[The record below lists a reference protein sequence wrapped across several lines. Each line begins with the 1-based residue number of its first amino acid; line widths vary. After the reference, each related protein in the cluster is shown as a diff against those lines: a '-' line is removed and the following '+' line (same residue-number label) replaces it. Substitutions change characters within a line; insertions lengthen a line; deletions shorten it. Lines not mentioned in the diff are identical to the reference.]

1 MVSKYPRGSE
11 WRKWD
16 LHVHTPESFH
26 WKGGKRFPD
35 MSDEEASTEIKAILD
50 KINSSDVAVVA
61 IVDYWTFDGYTR
73 IRNYLESN
81 PHDLDDGKLILPGM
95 EVRIEA
101 PVDYRLNM
109 QVILSNELTDQDLQ
123 DFKNELKIRNINRR
137 ISYEALIQ
145 LARSFS
151 PDKANSHGHPDYKED
166 VSSALLLGSKTAEI
180 TKDSFENALRALPSR
195 DKCLVVMP
203 FDTSDGLVDLDWEK
217 HPQPAN
223 YYLQMP
229 DIFESR
235 KQETKDFFNGIK
247 TDKNE
252 KFFDN
257 FFESLGGKP
266 KPVICGSDAHRVT
279 DYGDFPGN
287 KSTWIKANPTYN
299 GLRQVLIEPEQRVYI
314 GDIPPQI
321 KRLNEDSTKFAESI
335 FIKKTAG
342 SSLTEKWFDAE
353 LGMNPGL
360 IAVIGKKG
368 SGKSALAD
376 IFALLGN
383 TSRYTEFSFLKR
395 DRFRDTKLGIAQSY
409 DATLIWSSGTSNGP
423 IPLSDNPDPSD
434 VERVSYI
441 PQSYLEKVCNEVNTG
456 RNSIFNNEIE
466 EVIFSHIPESERYSC
481 HSLRELIKLKTEE
494 RERSI
499 DLIKDKLSKINYEI
513 SDLRVKNNASY
524 KLRVTKEYEAVLSDI
539 KSLWTTGRPT
549 KVPKPIEDAENAEQ
563 IQELGKKLEK
573 LKKRQNQLIRRKEY
587 YAEVKKESLIIL
599 EKARKLRGRI
609 NNLKEE
615 FSESKKSAENL
626 CMDLGLDIEELVKL
640 QINDKQLLALEEAE
654 SNKLSKCE
662 QRLNSDQDNSFINKL
677 KPIDKQIRL
686 LNEELSEPQRLYE
699 AYLTDWKEWRER
711 IRTLL
716 GDVENP
722 KSARGLK
729 KVLKDLEQ
737 LPVEIDKLVAQR
749 LELVKEI
756 YEEKRQL
763 KETYTNLHAPVEDFI
778 GSFAETELENQ
789 LTFSANIMESN
800 FVDKLLSNI
809 HQGRVGSFS
818 GVKEGRKVAN
828 QLTEESEFGEWEG
841 VTSFLDK
848 IEDLLSKDRRPG
860 AANASVKI
868 EDQLM
873 ESVTPID
880 LDNFLYGLDYIEP
893 EFEIGWAGKRI
904 SQLSPGEK
912 GNLLLI
918 FYLLIDRADIPLI
931 IDQPEENL
939 DNETVFKTLVPCVKE
954 ARKRRQV
961 MLVTHNPNLA
971 VACDADQVIHASID
985 KADGNAITYTCGAIE
1000 DLEINKLL
1008 VDVLEGTRPAF
1019 EARDAKYEISR
1030 I

>member
-1 MVSKYPRGSE
+1 MSGKYPRGSE

-16 LHVHTPESFH
+16 LHIHTPESFH
-26 WKGGKRFPD
+26 WNGGKRFSA
-35 MSDEEASTEIKAILD
+35 MSEGEVDQELKNILE
-50 KINSSDVAVVA
+50 KINERDVSTFA
-61 IVDYWTFDGYTR
+61 IVDYWTFDGYIR
-73 IRNYLESN
+73 IRKFIDEN
-81 PHDLDDGKLILPGM
+81 PQELDEGKLILPGM

-109 QVILSNELTDQDLQ
+109 QVVLSNELSDQDLQ
-123 DFKNELKIRNINRR
+123 DFKNELKIRNTNRS

-145 LARSFS
+145 LARTFS
-151 PDKANSHGHPDYKED
+151 TDKANSHGHPDYKED
-166 VSSALLLGSKTAEI
+166 ENSALLLGSKTAEI
-180 TKDSFENALRALPSR
+180 TRDSFEDALKALPSR

-217 HPQPAN
+217 HPQSAN

-235 KQETKDFFNGIK
+235 KQETKDFFNGVK

-266 KPVICGSDAHRVT
+266 KPVICGSDAHRIN
-279 DYGDFPGN
+279 DYGNFPGN

-299 GLRQVLIEPEQRVYI
+299 GLRQVLIEPAQRVYI
-314 GDIPPQI
+314 GDVPPQI
-321 KRLNEDSTKFAESI
+321 KRLTEDSTKFADSI
-335 FIKKTAG
+335 LVKKTIG
-342 SSLTEKWFDAE
+342 STIVDKWFDAE
-353 LGMNPGL
+353 LGLNPGL

-383 TSRYTEFSFLKR
+383 TSKYTEFSFLKR
-395 DRFRDTKLGIAQSY
+395 DRFRDSKLGIAQSY
-409 DATLIWSSGTSNGP
+409 EATLIWNSGTSNGP
-423 IPLSDNPDPSD
+423 IHLSDNPDPSD

-494 RERSI
+494 REGSI
-499 DLIKDKLSKINYEI
+499 DIIKDKLSKVNYEL
-513 SDLRVKNNASY
+513 SELRVRNNASY

-539 KSLWTTGRPT
+539 KSLWTTGRPI
-549 KVPKPIEDAENAEQ
+549 KVPKPVEDADNAEQ
-563 IQELGKKLEK
+563 VQELGRKLAK
-573 LKKRQNQLIRRKEY
+573 LKKRKSQLHGRKEY
-587 YAEVKKESLIIL
+587 YEEVKKVSLLDL

-609 NNLKEE
+609 DNLKEE
-615 FSESKKSAENL
+615 FTESKKSAENL
-626 CMDLGLDIEELVKL
+626 CWDLGLDIEELVELK
-640 QINDKQLLALEEAE
+640 INDKELLALEESK
-654 SNKLSKCE
+654 SNTLTKCE
-662 QRLNSDQDNSFINKL
+662 KRLNSDEDNSFVNKL

-686 LNEELSEPQRLYE
+686 LNDELSEPQRLYE
-699 AYLTDWKEWRER
+699 AYLTNWKEWRER
-711 IRTLL
+711 IRELL
-716 GDVENP
+716 GDIENP
-722 KSARGLK
+722 RSARGLK
-729 KVLKDLEQ
+729 NVLKNLEQ
-737 LPVEIDKLVAQR
+737 IPVEICKLVDQR
-749 LELVKEI
+749 LDLVKEI
-756 YEEKRQL
+756 YDEKRQL
-763 KETYTNLHAPVEDFI
+763 KETYTNLHTPVEDFI
-778 GSFAETELENQ
+778 GGFAETELENQ
-789 LTFSANIMESN
+789 LTFTANIMESN
-800 FVDKLLSNI
+800 FVDKLLGYI
-809 HQGRVGSFS
+809 HQGRIGSFS
-818 GVKEGRKVAN
+818 GVKEGRKFAN
-828 QLTEESEFGEWEG
+828 QLTEEAEFGEWDG
-841 VTSFLDK
+841 VTSFLEK
-848 IEDLLSKDRRPG
+848 IEGSLSKDMRPG
-860 AANASVKI
+860 AGNTSVKI

-873 ESVTPID
+873 EGVSPIH
-880 LDNFLYGLDYIEP
+880 LDNYLYGLDYIEP

-971 VACDADQVIHASID
+971 VACDADQVIHASIN
-985 KADGNAITYTCGAIE
+985 KTDGNAITYTCGAIE

-1019 EARDAKYEISR
+1019 EVRDAKYEISR
-1030 I
+1030 S